1 MESTHLTIVTPMG
14 NIFDGDIKSVT
25 LPGSEGEFGVLPQ
38 HVGLVTTLE
47 PGVIELETIDG
58 KRESVAIKWGGVTVS
73 ETQVDVLVDEAVA
86 IRGESESEIAK
97 AIDEAKALLN
107 EIKDSDA
114 MIASVEAKIDSAAQ
128 RML

>member
-1 MESTHLTIVTPMG
+1 MESIHLTIVTPMG
-14 NIFDGDIKSVT
+14 NIFSGAIKSVT

-58 KRESVAIKWGGVTVS
+58 KKESVAIKWGGVKVS
-73 ETQVDVLVDEAVA
+73 ETQIDVLVDEAVA
-86 IRGESESEIAK
+86 IRGETESDIAK

-107 EIKDSDA
+107 DIKDSDA
-114 MIASVEAKIDSAAQ
+114 MIASVEAKIDTAA
-128 RML
+128 RNIL

>member
-47 PGVIELETIDG
+47 PGVIELVTIDG
-58 KRESVAIKWGGVTVS
+58 RHESVAIKWGGVTVS